1 MGIYKIGIKLM
12 KSQRKDNIF
21 YMITI
26 LVSTA
31 LIFNMINILN
41 IKGSGL
47 IILLK
52 GRYYLRLF

>member
-31 LIFNMINILN
+31 LIFNMINI
-41 IKGSGL
+41 KAVDL

-52 GRYYLRLF
+52 EQYYLCLF

>member
-41 IKGSGL
+41 IKAVDL

-52 GRYYLRLF
+52 EQYYLCLF